1 MVKVERLSENRVKLV
16 VTVSAE
22 QFDLALDA
30 AFEKVVKDVKV
41 DGFRPG
47 KVPMNIFISRF
58 GYGPLYEEAVNYAI
72 NKSYPEAVQEH
83 DVNVG
88 HFIKLCFSRRCFGD
102 LKVHKTFSPTPM

>member
-30 AFEKVVKDVKV
+30 AFNKVVKDVKV

-47 KVPMNIFISRF
+47 KLPKHPKLLSASPGTVECA
-58 GYGPLYEEAVNYAI
+58 G
-72 NKSYPEAVQEH
+72 
-83 DVNVG
+83 VG
-88 HFIKLCFSRRCFGD
+88 NDLAHPHPAQLC
-102 LKVHKTFSPTPM
+102 L